1 MPLPKIQD
9 EELRPYLPYLLKD
22 LWEMGNMPAYKYEL
36 LSKNMLAKGKP
47 KIIDLGC
54 GKGAELIQI
63 AKKFEFDGTGI
74 DIYPE
79 FIEEANFRKR
89 INDCEHLNFIVDD
102 FVEHLD
108 SYKNYNI
115 IFFEYNPKLF
125 GGVSNSLNAL
135 KNVLKDSKG
144 FILFDAAVLND
155 STKLSTIQG
164 YELYKN
170 VKEQIIASDFTI
182 LGYIYWNVQYITRQY
197 ELNNLCIERR
207 ASELSEKEPEK
218 AELFKSFL
226 DYQKQKHQLFS
237 KDVSCITWLLK
248 TN

>member
-1 MPLPKIQD
+1 
-9 EELRPYLPYLLKD
+9 
-22 LWEMGNMPAYKYEL
+22 
-36 LSKNMLAKGKP
+36 
-47 KIIDLGC
+47 
-54 GKGAELIQI
+54 
-63 AKKFEFDGTGI
+63 
-74 DIYPE
+74 
-79 FIEEANFRKR
+79 
-89 INDCEHLNFIVDD
+89 
-102 FVEHLD
+102 
-108 SYKNYNI
+108 
-115 IFFEYNPKLF
+115 
-125 GGVSNSLNAL
+125 
-135 KNVLKDSKG
+135 LKDSKG